1 MKISCDVIRDILPL
15 YAEDMVSDATR
26 ELVDEHLCGCDG
38 CTKELGVLKR
48 ATKVPVDTEVNSLK
62 RVSDSIRKRKI
73 LTVLCVLM
81 TIVSILMTGMEMC
94 FNTQIYLPVT
104 EAIENVE
111 LREDGGLT
119 IDYARGIVGHASI
132 SDDDNDAMFCNTVVY
147 DYIRAKLLDRKL
159 AKMNREEIEDYIR
172 KVFKLEH
179 MYNRTE
185 VTEEDWNRFFN
196 IHTVYSF
203 RDQNGARST
212 FNEPEVPEWW
222 EDLPFNEGKVLTRTN
237 SDYNLIYMGRDGSG
251 SVVMHVGGKVS
262 PDMELYKKYGEAGYL
277 WEEAFYASA
286 LLSAGLGLLLWKK
299 KNFRC
304 REFVVGIALAFGC
317 VAFGILAISF
327 GQFNYTGES
336 FSHSWLDGMI
346 GIAVPTL
353 LAALLWRRLYV
364 LNHRE
369 G

>member
-1 MKISCDVIRDILPL
+1 MNLSCDVIRDILPL
-15 YAEDMVSDATR
+15 YAEDMVSGATR

-38 CTKELGVLKR
+38 CTKELAALKK
-48 ATKVPVDTEVNSLK
+48 TPKVPVDTEVNSLK

-73 LTVLCVLM
+73 LTVLCVVM

-94 FNTQIYLPVT
+94 FNTQIYLPIT

-111 LREDGGLT
+111 FREDGGLT
-119 IDYARGIVGHASI
+119 IDYARAIVGRGSI
-132 SDDDNDAMFCNTVVY
+132 SDGDDEVMYCNTTVY
-147 DYIRAKLLDRKL
+147 DYIREKLLDRKL

-172 KVFKLEH
+172 KVFKLEQ

-203 RDQNGARST
+203 RDQNGVLST
-212 FNEPEVPEWW
+212 FNEPKVPDGW
-222 EDLPFNEGKVLTRTN
+222 EDMPFNEGKVFTRTN
-237 SDYNLIYMGRDGSG
+237 SDYNLIYMGRDGAG
-251 SVVMHVGGKVS
+251 QVVLHEGGREA
-262 PDMELYKKYGEAGYL
+262 PNMEVYKQFKAWYL
-277 WEEAFYASA
+277 WEEAFYGC
-286 LLSAGLGLLLWKK
+286 GLIAVGLWLLLRRKK
-299 KNFRC
+299 EFRC
-304 REFVVGIALAFGC
+304 RELVVGIALAFGC

-327 GQFNYTGES
+327 GQFNYTGEQLS
-336 FSHSWLDGMI
+336 YSWLDGMI

-364 LNHRE
+364 LNHQS
-369 G
+369 